1 MKKMDSDIIDSGLTE
16 EIDYLVD
23 LLSKSGFFNQEE
35 ILEILEDQFIGE
47 EVDFS
52 QIDISLNDSSNIN
65 FNKLENVFID
75 LARKDIVA
83 IHNCGFDIE
92 EGVADAFE
100 LFVHLRNNKF
110 TPEGFCFYTVED
122 VEDCLFDNN
131 LKITFGDFE
140 NDENKALEI
149 GKTVANSLKDVNF
162 EIEWDETI
170 NNQIVIN
177 PFEWDKSFSDDAE
190 YEIEGAY
197 NVYIANRC

>member
-1 MKKMDSDIIDSGLTE
+1 MMKKMDSDIIDSGLTE

-110 TPEGFCFYTVED
+110 TPEGFCFYTFED

-131 LKITFGDFE
+131 LKITFNILIYLD
-140 NDENKALEI
+140 L
-149 GKTVANSLKDVNF
+149 
-162 EIEWDETI
+162 
-170 NNQIVIN
+170 
-177 PFEWDKSFSDDAE
+177 
-190 YEIEGAY
+190 
-197 NVYIANRC
+197 

>member
-1 MKKMDSDIIDSGLTE
+1 MKKMHNDSFDSDLTE
-16 EIDYLVD
+16 EIGYLID
-23 LLSKSGFFNQEE
+23 LLSKSGFFNQDE
-35 ILEILEDQFIGE
+35 ILEILEDQFIE
-47 EVDFS
+47 EELDFS

-65 FNKLENVFID
+65 FNKLDNVFID
-75 LARKDIVA
+75 LARKSIVA

-110 TPEGFCFYTVED
+110 APEGFCFYTLED

-149 GKTVANSLKDVNF
+149 GKTVANSLKEAGF

-170 NNQIVIN
+170 NNQIMID
-177 PFEWDKSFSDDAE
+177 PFEWDKSFCDGAE

-197 NVYIANRC
+197 DVYIGNGC